1 MIAANQLG
9 EEEDVVGVIGPFSSG
24 CAKLMLEKLN
34 KESLPMISPSN
45 SYDGLTREAPNNA
58 KGEPGVYYPTGAR
71 TYARL
76 VPTDVAQGG
85 AGAEAMASLGATKAC
100 VLDDGTEYGKAVAD
114 GFAQAAGDFG
124 LGVVCRTSW
133 RPKPAGA
140 NYLGLMERVK
150 ASGADGVYLGGVSD
164 DGGAELIRDKVTE
177 LGDNEAV
184 KLVVSDGFLVDEL
197 FDDAGA
203 ANVEGIYATSPVVMT
218 NGLTGPGKVF
228 AADYAE
234 KYGDAAGAVRA
245 VRASRR
251 SRCWSTR
258 SAARTGRAP
267 TSPRR
272 CSRPASRRGSSARRR
287 STPTA
292 TASTR
297 PSPLFQARDG
307 AWVYID

>member
-1 MIAANQLG
+1 
-9 EEEDVVGVIGPFSSG
+9 
-24 CAKLMLEKLN
+24 
-34 KESLPMISPSN
+34 
-45 SYDGLTREAPNNA
+45 
-58 KGEPGVYYPTGAR
+58 
-71 TYARL
+71 
-76 VPTDVAQGG
+76 
-85 AGAEAMASLGATKAC
+85 MASLGATKAC

-114 GFAQAAGDFG
+114 GFAQAAGEFG

-140 NYLGLMERVK
+140 DYLGLMERVK

-177 LGDNEAV
+177 VGDNEAV

-234 KYGDAAGAVRA
+234 KYGDAPALYAPYAVAALEVLVDAIGRSDGTRA
-245 VRASRR
+245 DI
-251 SRCWSTR
+251 
-258 SAARTGRAP
+258 AAKVLETHFEEGILGP
-267 TSPRR
+267 TSFDANGDRVDAPV
-272 CSRPASRRGSSARRR
+272 
-287 STPTA
+287 
-292 TASTR
+292 
-297 PSPLFQARDG
+297 PLFQARDG
-307 AWVYID
+307 AWVYVD